1 MKSKTS
7 KVSLITFIGMTV
19 ALAASI
25 RNIPDVAGSGWTMF
39 FYMGVATL
47 LFALP
52 ICLIA
57 GEFGSAFP
65 EKGGPELWVSNS
77 LGGSYGFATSWLL
90 WVQMFPGM
98 VMVASALP
106 PLLATAINRES
117 LGNNNIFTLIVIL
130 VVYWIITFLN
140 MKFDMAKITGQI
152 GAWAGIYIPLVV
164 MTVLGIWAVIKS
176 GIHPSS
182 ILGNFSAGK
191 LLPDATDMKSLTFF
205 SPIIFI
211 YTGIEMSSVYIT
223 RIKKVS
229 YYPIGV
235 LVTLVFMFLLN
246 IVNGFL
252 EAAVVSS
259 SKIDLNNIVQPVIVY
274 DQVLGLPSW
283 IANVF
288 SILVFIGVSVQ
299 LSAWASGPGKTIIS
313 SAQKGLYPPKF
324 KFWKT
329 DRFGDSH
336 AILITQAS
344 IISFFALVYLL
355 IPGIN
360 SAFLELVNATTVLY
374 CAVYVFMAIGFI
386 RLRIKQP
393 NLKRPFKVGNRFVA
407 WIVAL
412 ILIATIIVGL
422 VATFAVGTLK
432 DFIIVAIISAVL
444 ILLPFWFV
452 RIRKDS
458 WTPEVKK
465 LMAENGQLNKKVK
478 K

>member
-1 MKSKTS
+1 MKTKTS
-7 KVSLITFIGMTV
+7 KVGLVTFIGMTV

-39 FYMGVATL
+39 FYMGVASL

-77 LGGSYGFATSWLL
+77 LGGSFGFATSWLL

-106 PLLATAINRES
+106 PLLATAINQDK

-152 GAWAGIYIPLVV
+152 GAWLGIYIPLVI
-164 MTVLGIWAVIKS
+164 MTLLGIWAVIKS

-182 ILGNFSAGK
+182 ILGGFSAQK
-191 LLPDATDMKSLTFF
+191 LIPDGTDIKSLQFF

-235 LVTLVFMFLLN
+235 LITLVFMFLLN
-246 IVNGFL
+246 TVNGFL
-252 EAAVVSS
+252 ESAVVSP
-259 SKIDLNNIVQPVIVY
+259 KQIDLNNIVQPVIVY
-274 DQVLGLPSW
+274 DKILGLPSW

-324 KFWKT
+324 KFWKV
-329 DRFGDSH
+329 DKFGDSH
-336 AILITQAS
+336 SILITQAC

-386 RLRIKQP
+386 KLRVQKP
-393 NLKRPFKVGNRFVA
+393 NLKRPFKVGNTFVA
-407 WIVAL
+407 WVVSIV
-412 ILIATIIVGL
+412 LIATIIVAL
-422 VATFAVGTLK
+422 IATFAVGTFIN
-432 DFIIVAIISAVL
+432 FIIVAIISIIL

-452 RIRKDS
+452 KIRKDS
-458 WTPEVKK
+458 WTKEVKE
-465 LMAENGQLNKKVK
+465 LMTQYSSKK
-478 K
+478 

>member
-1 MKSKTS
+1 MKNKTS
-7 KVSLITFIGMTV
+7 KVGLVTFVGMTV

-39 FYMGVATL
+39 FYMGVAAL

-57 GEFGSAFP
+57 GEFGSSFP
-65 EKGGPELWVSNS
+65 EKGGPELWVTNS
-77 LGGSYGFATSWLL
+77 LGESFGFATSWLL

-106 PLLATAINRES
+106 PLLATAINRDD

-152 GAWAGIYIPLVV
+152 GAWLGIYIPLIV
-164 MTVLGIWAVIKS
+164 MTLLGIFAIVKS
-176 GIHPSS
+176 GISPIS
-182 ILGNFSAGK
+182 ILGKFSINK
-191 LLPDATDMKSLTFF
+191 LLPDPTDMKSLQFF

-211 YTGIEMSSVYIT
+211 FTGIEMSSVYIT
-223 RIKKVS
+223 RLKKVS
-229 YYPIGV
+229 FYPIGV
-235 LVTLVFMFLLN
+235 LITLVFMFLLN
-246 IVNGFL
+246 TVNGFL
-252 EAAVVSS
+252 EASLVSS
-259 SKIDLNNIVQPVIVY
+259 SKIDLNNIVQPVIIY
-274 DQVLGLPSW
+274 NKILGLPSW

-329 DRFGDSH
+329 DKFGDSH
-336 AILITQAS
+336 TILFTQAT
-344 IISFFALVYLL
+344 IISLFALVYLL
-355 IPGIN
+355 IPAIN

-374 CAVYVFMAIGFI
+374 CIVYVFMAIGFI
-386 RLRIKQP
+386 RLRIKKP
-393 NLKRPFKVGNRFVA
+393 NLKRPFKVGNLGVA
-407 WIVAL
+407 WFVGLLL
-412 ILIATIIVGL
+412 IITIIIAL
-422 VATFAVGTLK
+422 VATFAVGTWMN
-432 DFIIVAIISAVL
+432 FIIVAIISMVL
-444 ILLPFWFV
+444 TILPFWFIK
-452 RIRKDS
+452 IRKDS
-458 WTPEVKK
+458 WAKEVKE
-465 LMAENGQLNKKVK
+465 LINKNKE
-478 K
+478 

>member
-1 MKSKTS
+1 MKPKNS
-7 KVSLITFIGMTV
+7 KVGLATFIGMTV

-39 FYMGVATL
+39 FYMGVASL

-52 ICLIA
+52 ICLIS

-65 EKGGPELWVSNS
+65 ENGGPELWVTNS
-77 LGGSYGFATSWLL
+77 LGGSFGFATSWLL

-106 PLLATAINRES
+106 PLLATAINQDK

-152 GAWAGIYIPLVV
+152 GAWLGIYIPLVV
-164 MTVLGIWAVIKS
+164 MTILGICALIKS
-176 GIHPSS
+176 GIEPSS
-182 ILGNFSAGK
+182 ILGSFSAKK
-191 LLPDATDMKSLTFF
+191 LIPDPTDMKSLQFF

-229 YYPIGV
+229 YYPVGV
-235 LVTLVFMFLLN
+235 LVTLIFMFLLN
-246 IVNGFL
+246 TVNGFL
-252 EAAVVSS
+252 ESAVVSPS
-259 SKIDLNNIVQPVIVY
+259 QIDLNNIVQPVIVY
-274 DQVLGLPSW
+274 DKILGLPSW

-329 DRFGDSH
+329 DKFGDSH
-336 AILITQAS
+336 AVLITQAT

-360 SAFLELVNATTVLY
+360 AAFLELVNATTVLY

-386 RLRIKQP
+386 KLRLQKP
-393 NLKRPFKVGNRFVA
+393 DLKRPFKVGNTFVA
-407 WIVAL
+407 WLISI
-412 ILIATIIVGL
+412 ILIATIVIAL
-422 VATFAVGTLK
+422 VATFAVGTFI
-432 DFIIVAIISAVL
+432 DFVIVAIISAVL

-452 RIRKDS
+452 RIRKAA
-458 WTPEVKK
+458 WTDEVKD
-465 LMAENGQLNKKVK
+465 LMADHNSKKQ
-478 K
+478 

>member
-1 MKSKTS
+1 MKTKTS
-7 KVSLITFIGMTV
+7 KVGLATFIGMTV

-39 FYMGVATL
+39 FYMGVASL
-47 LFALP
+47 FFALP
-52 ICLIA
+52 ICLIS

-65 EKGGPELWVSNS
+65 EKGGPELWVTNS
-77 LGGSYGFATSWLL
+77 LGNSFGFATSWLL

-106 PLLATAINRES
+106 PLLATAINQDK
-117 LGNNNIFTLIVIL
+117 LGSNNIFTLIVIL

-152 GAWAGIYIPLVV
+152 GAWLGIYIPLII
-164 MTVLGIWAVIKS
+164 MTLLGICAVIKS
-176 GIHPSS
+176 GIHPAS
-182 ILGNFSAGK
+182 ILSEFSAGK
-191 LLPDATDMKSLTFF
+191 LIPDPTDLKSLQFF

-223 RIKKVS
+223 RLKKVS
-229 YYPIGV
+229 YYPVGV

-246 IVNGFL
+246 TVNGFL
-252 EAAVVSS
+252 ESAVVGPTQ
-259 SKIDLNNIVQPVIVY
+259 IDLNNIVQPVIVY
-274 DQVLGLPSW
+274 DQILGLPSW

-329 DRFGDSH
+329 DKFGDSH
-336 AILITQAS
+336 AVIITQAC

-386 RLRIKQP
+386 KLRIQKP
-393 NLKRPFKVGNRFVA
+393 DLKRPFKVGNRFVA
-407 WIVAL
+407 WLVSIILILTIAIAL
-412 ILIATIIVGL
+412 I
-422 VATFAVGTLK
+422 ATFAVGTFVN
-432 DFIIVAIISAVL
+432 FIIVAIISAVL
-444 ILLPFWFV
+444 IILPFWFV
-452 RIRKDS
+452 KIRKSS
-458 WTPEVKK
+458 WTEEVKE
-465 LMAENGQLNKKVK
+465 LMEKNK
-478 K
+478 

>member
-1 MKSKTS
+1 MKTNTS
-7 KVSLITFIGMTV
+7 KVGLVTFIGMTV

-39 FYMGVATL
+39 FYMGVASL

-77 LGGSYGFATSWLL
+77 LGGSFGFATSWLL

-106 PLLATAINRES
+106 PLLATAINQDK

-152 GAWAGIYIPLVV
+152 GAWLGIYIPLVI
-164 MTVLGIWAVIKS
+164 MTLLGIWAVIKS

-182 ILGNFSAGK
+182 ILGGFSAQK
-191 LLPDATDMKSLTFF
+191 LIPDGTDIKSLQFF

-235 LVTLVFMFLLN
+235 LITLVFMFLLN
-246 IVNGFL
+246 TVNGFL
-252 EAAVVSS
+252 ESAVVSP
-259 SKIDLNNIVQPVIVY
+259 KQIDLNNIVQPVIVY
-274 DQVLGLPSW
+274 DKILGLPSW

-324 KFWKT
+324 KFWKV
-329 DRFGDSH
+329 DQFGDSH
-336 AILITQAS
+336 SILITQAC

-386 RLRIKQP
+386 KLRLQKP
-393 NLKRPFKVGNRFVA
+393 NLKRPFKVGNTFVA
-407 WIVAL
+407 WVVSIV
-412 ILIATIIVGL
+412 LIATIIVAL
-422 VATFAVGTLK
+422 IATFAVGTFIN
-432 DFIIVAIISAVL
+432 FIIVAIISIVL

-452 RIRKDS
+452 KIRKDS
-458 WTPEVKK
+458 WTKEVKE
-465 LMAENGQLNKKVK
+465 LMTQYSSKK
-478 K
+478 

>member
-1 MKSKTS
+1 MKEKTS
-7 KVSLITFIGMTV
+7 KVGLLTFIGMTV

-25 RNIPDVAGSGWTMF
+25 RNIPDVAASGWTMF
-39 FYMGVATL
+39 IYMGVATL

-65 EKGGPELWVSNS
+65 ENGGPELWVSNS
-77 LGGSYGFATSWLL
+77 LGGSFGFATSWLL

-106 PLLATAINRES
+106 PLLATAINRDD
-117 LGNNNIFTLIVIL
+117 LGKNNIFTLIVIL

-152 GAWAGIYIPLVV
+152 GAWAGIYIPLVI
-164 MTVLGIWAVIKS
+164 MTILGIWSVIKS
-176 GIHPSS
+176 GINPMS
-182 ILGNFSAGK
+182 ILGKFSTDK
-191 LLPDATDMKSLTFF
+191 LFPDSQTVKSLAYF

-223 RIKKVS
+223 RIKKIS
-229 YYPIGV
+229 FYPIGV
-235 LVTLVFMFLLN
+235 LITLVFMFFLN
-246 IVNGFL
+246 TVNGFL
-252 EAAVVSS
+252 EAAVVSP

-274 DQVLGLPSW
+274 DKILGLPSW

-313 SAQKGLYPPKF
+313 SAKKGLYPPKF

-329 DRFGDSH
+329 DQFGDSH
-336 AILITQAS
+336 TILFTQAT
-344 IISFFALVYLL
+344 IISLFALVYLL

-386 RLRIKQP
+386 RLRVKEP
-393 NLKRPFKVGNRFVA
+393 DLKRPFKVGNTFVA
-407 WIVAL
+407 WLIGIVLILTITVAL
-412 ILIATIIVGL
+412 I
-422 VATFAVGTLK
+422 ATFAVGTWMN
-432 DFIIVAIISAVL
+432 FIIVAIISAIL
-444 ILLPFWFV
+444 ILLPFLFV
-452 RIRKDS
+452 KIRKKS
-458 WTPEVKK
+458 WSDEVKE
-465 LMAENGQLNKKVK
+465 LMAKENGQEVEKAK
-478 K
+478 

>member
-1 MKSKTS
+1 
-7 KVSLITFIGMTV
+7 
-19 ALAASI
+19 
-25 RNIPDVAGSGWTMF
+25 
-39 FYMGVATL
+39 
-47 LFALP
+47 
-52 ICLIA
+52 
-57 GEFGSAFP
+57 
-65 EKGGPELWVSNS
+65 
-77 LGGSYGFATSWLL
+77 
-90 WVQMFPGM
+90 
-98 VMVASALP
+98 
-106 PLLATAINRES
+106 
-117 LGNNNIFTLIVIL
+117 
-130 VVYWIITFLN
+130 

-152 GAWAGIYIPLVV
+152 GAWAGIYIPLVI

-191 LLPDATDMKSLTFF
+191 LLPDPTDMKSLAFF

-235 LVTLVFMFLLN
+235 LVTLVFMFVLN

-259 SKIDLNNIVQPVIVY
+259 SKIDLNNIVQPVIIY
-274 DQVLGLPSW
+274 DKILGLPSW

-374 CAVYVFMAIGFI
+374 CAVYIFMAIGFI
-386 RLRIKQP
+386 KLRIKQP
-393 NLKRPFKVGNRFVA
+393 NLKRPFKVGNTFVA
-407 WIVAL
+407 WLIAL
-412 ILIATIIVGL
+412 ILIATIIIAL

-444 ILLPFWFV
+444 ILLPFWFA

-465 LMAENGQLNKKVK
+465 LMAENDQISKKAEK
-478 K
+478 

>member
-1 MKSKTS
+1 MKSQTS
-7 KVSLITFIGMTV
+7 KVGLGTFIGMTV

-57 GEFGSAFP
+57 GEFGSTFP
-65 EKGGPELWVSNS
+65 EKGGPELWVNNS
-77 LGGSYGFATSWLL
+77 LGESFGFTTAWLL
-90 WVQMFPGM
+90 WVQIFPGM

-106 PLLATAINRES
+106 PLLATAINQDK
-117 LGNNNIFTLIVIL
+117 LGTNNIFTLIVIL

-152 GAWAGIYIPLVV
+152 GAWLGIYIPLAV
-164 MTVLGIWAVIKS
+164 MTILGICAVIKA
-176 GIHPSS
+176 GIEPSS
-182 ILGNFSAGK
+182 ILGHFTSSK
-191 LLPDATDMKSLTFF
+191 LVPGVTDMKSLQFF

-211 YTGIEMSSVYIT
+211 GIEMSSVYIT

-235 LVTLVFMFLLN
+235 IITLVFMFLLN
-246 IVNGFL
+246 TVNGFL
-252 EAAVVSS
+252 ESAVVPSS
-259 SKIDLNNIVQPVIVY
+259 QINLNNIVQPVIAF
-274 DQVLGLPSW
+274 DKVLGLPSW
-283 IANVF
+283 IANIF

-299 LSAWASGPGKTIIS
+299 LSAWASGPGKTIIL

-329 DRFGDSH
+329 DKFGDSH
-336 AILITQAS
+336 TVLLTQAT
-344 IISFFALVYLL
+344 IISIFALVYLL

-374 CAVYVFMAIGFI
+374 CVVYVFMAIGFI
-386 RLRIKQP
+386 RLRLKEP
-393 NLKRPFKVGNRFVA
+393 NLKRPFKVGNTFIA
-407 WIVAL
+407 WIVS
-412 ILIATIIVGL
+412 IVLIATIIIAL
-422 VATFAVGTLK
+422 IATFAVGTLSN
-432 DFIIVAIISAVL
+432 FIIVAIISIVL
-444 ILLPFWFV
+444 TVLPFWFV
-452 RIRKDS
+452 KIRKDS
-458 WTPEVKK
+458 WSSEVKE
-465 LMAENGQLNKKVK
+465 LMAKDNISKK
-478 K
+478 

>member
-1 MKSKTS
+1 MKTKTS
-7 KVSLITFIGMTV
+7 KVGLVTFIGMTV

-39 FYMGVATL
+39 FYMGVASL

-77 LGGSYGFATSWLL
+77 LGGSFGFATSWLL

-106 PLLATAINRES
+106 PLLATAINQDK

-140 MKFDMAKITGQI
+140 IKFDMAKITGQI
-152 GAWAGIYIPLVV
+152 GAWLGIYIPLVI
-164 MTVLGIWAVIKS
+164 MTLLGICAVIKS

-182 ILGNFSAGK
+182 ILGAFSAHK
-191 LLPDATDMKSLTFF
+191 LIPDATDIKSLQFF

-235 LVTLVFMFLLN
+235 LITLVFMFLLN
-246 IVNGFL
+246 TVNGFL
-252 EAAVVSS
+252 ESAVVSP
-259 SKIDLNNIVQPVIVY
+259 KQIDLNNIVQPVIVY
-274 DQVLGLPSW
+274 DKILGLPSW

-324 KFWKT
+324 KFWKV
-329 DRFGDSH
+329 DKFGDSH
-336 AILITQAS
+336 SILITQAC

-386 RLRIKQP
+386 KLRLQKP
-393 NLKRPFKVGNRFVA
+393 NLKRPFKVGNTFVA
-407 WIVAL
+407 WVVSIV
-412 ILIATIIVGL
+412 LIATIIVAL
-422 VATFAVGTLK
+422 IATFAVGTFIN
-432 DFIIVAIISAVL
+432 FIIVAIISIIL

-452 RIRKDS
+452 KIRKDS
-458 WTPEVKK
+458 WTKEVKE
-465 LMAENGQLNKKVK
+465 LMTQYSSKK
-478 K
+478 